1 MIWVFVA
8 AGGAGF
14 LLGLRYKVTALVAV
28 SGLTFLVCAP
38 FALLAE
44 MGSQSVLLIT
54 FGLLGTL
61 QVGYLGGVVLAGA
74 WARTRTSPA
83 DVIKDD
89 DPKLLLKPTP
99 IAPPLRRVSG
109 A

>member
-14 LLGLRYKVTALVAV
+14 LLGLRYKLPALVAV
-28 SGLTFLVCAP
+28 SGLSFLVCFP

-44 MGSQSVLLIT
+44 MGLLPAFLIS
-54 FGLLGTL
+54 FGLLGML
-61 QVGYLGGVVLAGA
+61 QVGYLGGTLAAGA
-74 WARTRTSPA
+74 SARTRTSAA

-89 DPKLLLKPTP
+89 DLPAVLETTPT
-99 IAPPLRRVSG
+99 APPLRRASG